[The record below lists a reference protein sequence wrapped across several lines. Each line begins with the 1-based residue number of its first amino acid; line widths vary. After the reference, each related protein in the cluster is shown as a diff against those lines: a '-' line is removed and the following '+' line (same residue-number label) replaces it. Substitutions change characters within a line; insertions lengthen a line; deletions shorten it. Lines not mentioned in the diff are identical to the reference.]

1 MQVEPAM
8 SDNYVRERISWFYSR
23 FEAPPHD
30 VAKREFGFG
39 WNSKIDQ
46 RHKSFPSPKELRE
59 FLRRESPL
67 YASHS
72 VAYYQ
77 IPDARPM
84 QRKGFLGAELAFDID
99 KPRTGEHGHNGL
111 VCPVC
116 LEAARIDA
124 LQLQEEY
131 LLGDFGFSHSE
142 ITANFSGSKGYH
154 LHVDSESVR
163 QLGSDARREIV
174 EYASEPRGELL
185 VEEEIR
191 GDAREFCEERKKG
204 VSKLL
209 TGPGEK
215 ARGWGKKLY
224 DEAVAALKE
233 SPLDDEKKKL
243 ALENLKRGN
252 YGAVKGTENIWEKAL
267 AAAKAK
273 HALVLDKQVT
283 LDTARL
289 IRLPETIHGGTG
301 FVARKCNLRSFDPL
315 TDALAFPE
323 KTMVRVKPAK
333 TAAFELMSR
342 TFEVKEGVALDLP
355 EPAAMLLLLKGYAA
369 LA

>member
-1 MQVEPAM
+1 MNG
-8 SDNYVRERISWFYSR
+8 DYVRERLSWFYSR
-23 FEAPPHD
+23 FDTPPHE

-67 YASHS
+67 YASYS

-77 IPDARPM
+77 IPDGRPM
-84 QRKGFLGAELAFDID
+84 QRKGFLGAEIAFDID
-99 KPRTGEHGHNGL
+99 KPRIGEHGHNGII
-111 VCPVC
+111 CPAC
-116 LEAARIDA
+116 LDAARTDA
-124 LQLQEEY
+124 LQLLEEY
-131 LLGDFGFSHSE
+131 LLGDFGFSSHE
-142 ITANFSGSKGYH
+142 VTANFSGSKGYH
-154 LHVDSESVR
+154 LHVDSEAVR

-185 VEEEIR
+185 VEEEIL
-191 GDAREFCEERKKG
+191 GDAREFYEEKKRG
-204 VSKLL
+204 ASKLL
-209 TGPGEK
+209 RGPDEK
-215 ARGWGKKLY
+215 ARGWGKKFH
-224 DEAVAALKE
+224 DEAVAGLKA

-243 ALENLKRGN
+243 ALENLRRGN
-252 YGAVKGTENIWEKAL
+252 YGAVKGTEKIWEAAL

-289 IRLPETIHGGTG
+289 IRMPETIHGGTG
-301 FVARKCNLRSFDPL
+301 FVAKKCDLKKFDPL
-315 TDALAFPE
+315 RDALAFPE
-323 KTMVRVKPAK
+323 KNMVRVKPAK
-333 TAAFELMSR
+333 NAAFELMGK
-342 TFEVKEGVALDLP
+342 TFEVKEGVPVDMP
-355 EPAAMLLLLKGYAA
+355 EPAAMLLLLKGYAT

>member
-1 MQVEPAM
+1 MTN
-8 SDNYVRERISWFYSR
+8 NYMRERVSWFYSR
-23 FEAPPHD
+23 FDFPPRD

-46 RHKSFPSPKELRE
+46 RHKSFPSPKELGE
-59 FLRRESPL
+59 FLRREAPL
-67 YASHS
+67 YASYS

-77 IPDARPM
+77 IPDGRPM

-99 KPRTGEHGHNGL
+99 RPRIGTHKHNE
-111 VCPVC
+111 VICPAC
-116 LEAARIDA
+116 LDAARQDA
-124 LQLQEEY
+124 LQLLEEY
-131 LLGDFGFSHSE
+131 LLGDFGFFHHE
-142 ITANFSGSKGYH
+142 ISANFSGSKGYH
-154 LHVDSESVR
+154 LHVDSEAVR
-163 QLGSDARREIV
+163 ELGSDGRREIA

-191 GDAREFCEERKKG
+191 GDAREFYEEKKRG
-204 VSKLL
+204 ASKLI

-224 DEAVAALKE
+224 DEAVIALKA
-233 SPLDDEKKKL
+233 SPLEGERKKL
-243 ALENLKRGN
+243 ALENLRRGN
-252 YGAVKGTENIWEKAL
+252 YGAVKGTEKIWERAKAD
-267 AAAKAK
+267 AIAK

-301 FVARKCNLRSFDPL
+301 LIAKKCDLRSFDPL

-333 TAAFELMSR
+333 DAAFELMGK
-342 TFEVKEGVALDLP
+342 TFETKEGVAVDLP
-355 EPAAMLLLLKGYAA
+355 EPAAMLLMLKGCAS

>member
-1 MQVEPAM
+1 MT
-8 SDNYVRERISWFYSR
+8 DNYVRERIAWFYSR
-23 FEAPPHD
+23 FENPPHD

-46 RHKSFPSPKELRE
+46 RHKSFPSPRELKE

-67 YASHS
+67 YASYS

-99 KPRTGEHGHNGL
+99 KPRVGEHEHNGII
-111 VCPVC
+111 CPVC
-116 LEAARIDA
+116 LDAARQDA
-124 LQLQEEY
+124 LQLLEEY

-154 LHVDSESVR
+154 LHVDSEAVR
-163 QLGSDARREIV
+163 QLGSDARRELV

-185 VEEEIR
+185 VEEEIL
-191 GDAREFCEERKKG
+191 GDAREFYEERKKG
-204 VSKLL
+204 ISKLI

-224 DEAVAALKE
+224 DEAVVALKASSIE
-233 SPLDDEKKKL
+233 EEKRKL
-243 ALENLKRGN
+243 ALENLRRGN
-252 YGAVKGTENIWEKAL
+252 YGAVKGTEKIWEKAL
-267 AAAKAK
+267 AAAKQK

-301 FVARKCNLRSFDPL
+301 LVAKKCDLRSFDPL
-315 TDALAFPE
+315 KDALAFPE
-323 KTMVRVKPAK
+323 KTMVRVKPNK
-333 TAAFELMSR
+333 TASFEMMGR